1 MGIPLSMI
9 CAPCRLCGTNVEFE
23 PTLTAG
29 NVGFGVTCQECTA
42 KHDAERLER
51 ARKIKLASE
60 WNNICP
66 PLFKDTELAKLP
78 CLEKSLA
85 ALAWRFYDGQGLN
98 LWGIPNSGK
107 TRTLFLI
114 VNRLHFSGRRCK
126 VFSPA
131 DFMHE
136 LEARNYHRAE
146 WVRKLAR
153 IDVVGFDDMDKLALT
168 RPQEK
173 IFFAL
178 LDKRMTTKRPCLFTH
193 NSTAAELEYNFK
205 LGTAMV
211 RRIRQFTKSIHF
223 P

>member
-1 MGIPLSMI
+1 MI
-9 CAPCRLCGTNVEFE
+9 SSPCRQCGSPVEFD
-23 PTLTAG
+23 PALAAG
-29 NVGFGVTCQECTA
+29 DQRFGVTCAECIA
-42 KHDAERLER
+42 KEEAEQSER
-51 ARKIKLASE
+51 ARNIKLMAD
-60 WNNICP
+60 WHKLCP
-66 PLFKDTELAKLP
+66 PLFQNTELEKLP
-78 CLEKSLA
+78 CPDKTRA

-98 LWGIPNSGK
+98 LWGFPNSGK

-131 DFMHE
+131 DFMQE

-146 WVRKLAR
+146 WIRQLAKV
-153 IDVVGFDDMDKLALT
+153 DVVGFDDMDKLALT

-193 NSTAAELEYNFK
+193 NSTAEELEYNFK
-205 LGTAMV
+205 TGAALV
-211 RRIRQFTKSIHF
+211 RRIRQFTRSIHF